1 MTRDDPAAAAAAAG
15 YSLTYLSLLQPL
27 LDGRFCLVPENLGA
41 RFAKKCSLN
50 NSVLRL
56 CLTHSRIR
64 NSPAVT
70 IGCSDVTL
78 INGHDTISML

>member
-50 NSVLRL
+50 NLS
-56 CLTHSRIR
+56 
-64 NSPAVT
+64 
-70 IGCSDVTL
+70 L
-78 INGHDTISML
+78 IHI